1 MFTTIQRFEPATPG
15 QKETYIQALRDVQPP
30 HGHVEVIRIS
40 PAPDGSA
47 WMVSDGVASAG
58 DTLDQ
63 LFAGFDDGD
72 DACCVDVGHA
82 PIGWVETL
90 PEI

>member
-1 MFTTIQRFEPATPG
+1 
-15 QKETYIQALRDVQPP
+15 
-30 HGHVEVIRIS
+30 
-40 PAPDGSA
+40 
-47 WMVSDGVASAG
+47 MVSDGVGSAG

-72 DACCVDVGHA
+72 DGCCVEVGFA